1 MKAQEI
7 LITEAK
13 NNVKATDIVETS
25 DRFLFLMD
33 QFNVKDLWDSSK
45 INIQKDNGR
54 YIFSLNNNG
63 HEYMFSVAPS
73 SFKEFITDFVDR
85 EKAIDEHAVIELN
98 GLQLNIFRWSD
109 PRLQEYAW
117 TEKEYQKLATDPENI
132 SERITLLKDF
142 FTNQKN
148 ESFREKFWISS
159 KYAKTSK
166 ERDYRRINEVEA
178 KNRLKKLKNL
188 ERSFDDA
195 MNWRAKDQWLN
206 NYLVENDLKNISHE
220 LDELS
225 DMVPQF
231 ILQRNSLINREAD
244 ITPTYDMELTKL
256 NKRQLKRLL
265 KRVKDHN
272 KNLVALTALGN
283 QFWQQHMRARDLS
296 ALEQYLEDVTNTKVD
311 PTLIPF
317 TPEHKE
323 QYKVLL
329 SLYSDLQG
337 EFPVEDKKIDEKTT
351 NNEQIITGT
360 TTNTPLTRENT
371 TDNTILNTPEGID
384 TNKGFFSYTN
394 EWTKWIQNTTER
406 GQNFYRSFGNIA
418 LLAGGIFLGV
428 KALRSTWRL
437 ITGKSK
443 KENTLGKDFWRLG
456 WAAGLLLFTAGRPQ
470 DLFKWGEGATSF
482 NKILAWITGKNNK
495 ENNVQSSNSIE
506 GVAQAITGASLLFGS
521 EATYGKIKDM
531 VSPGQDGKM
540 RIKPEIREKQLA
552 YYTDIVNN
560 PSGKTAEEVN
570 TAKARKEF
578 LEQIGKN
585 DQKGIVHLALTG
597 VGLPWSELSKPE
609 NKDIPFTKQANEV
622 ISRALNIGTYMDS
635 RGYTKTNTEVD
646 KRITDYVTKGT
657 PTLEELETEWVFEK
671 AVNIQPEVKSKLDAQ
686 IDALTGLTDEQ
697 KKQLREALYQFYMD
711 LPEPKKDTL
720 IENKDGK
727 LVLTTYGES
736 TPLDLDNKAISG
748 LMQPNGLYPMQ
759 FPMTKEMLRVA
770 HLTNYINSITRNLT
784 PTKKQ
789 NNPFYIEPGVSGVGK
804 RIAFDNTERYEA
816 WKKDTTMI
824 SNDGLESI
832 SRQLAND
839 KNKEAYAAY
848 LNGLQYWKWGRNN
861 ESAVVIPTPVIIPEE
876 TEEILNTTNS
886 EQLSEEEKNRLNEY
900 LNTIDKLSDLSKET
914 KDKIKTEFTL
924 FYTSLGKNLSPNFV
938 LRPSTDNKKLIL
950 ESYGNSSLIDF
961 TNRTIFDKNTNKAI
975 NIKWFSYEDLF
986 NVANLTNNIIDITK
1000 DLDTNW
1006 DFAPF
1011 SKVTA
1016 LLPLW
1021 IKFNTAT
1028 TFEWN
1033 LDTRIVSWWA
1043 LDKISEKLG
1052 QSDNINLYIDHLNDL
1067 WLNKQTTGLPSMINQ
1082 ANVNR
1087 KDVMEWLKLFFE
1099 EKKEDN
1105 PGKVEFKNNK
1115 MYSRWYATEIDLA
1128 KFKWFNA
1135 IALSRNGLTND
1146 QAYKNLF
1153 IFVDLINKAKLASV
1167 EKGNWTAG
1175 DSSPFETT
1183 WYNND
1188 IQFDDRNSMRDDVVI
1203 EWSDLVAVDPKFD
1216 VRDNRSILVEAF
1228 DKRWANWHPTE

>member
-824 SNDGLESI
+824 SNNWLESI

-861 ESAVVIPTPVIIPEE
+861 ESTVVIPTPVIIPEE
-876 TEEILNTTNS
+876 TILEWEEIDANIINQENLQKDLD
-886 EQLSEEEKNRLNEY
+886 E
-900 LNTIDKLSDLSKET
+900 IDKLDLSDAAKT
-914 KDKIKTEFTL
+914 KIKKDYKEFYKKYPSIKTIWVELIADWNTL
-924 FYTSLGKNLSPNFV
+924 NVK
-938 LRPSTDNKKLIL
+938 
-950 ESYGNSSLIDF
+950 SYRKTTPIDF
-961 TNRTIFDKNTNKAI
+961 NENKVAGL
-975 NIKWFSYEDLF
+975 NIDFGNFEDMF
-986 NVANLTNNIIDITK
+986 KTANLTNKIRSTFENIPSETPIDPFHQ
-1000 DLDTNW
+1000 DLDDIAFNDKAIW
-1006 DFAPF
+1006 NRRPDV
-1011 SKVTA
+1011 SVVSDGLWRGSLRKVS
-1016 LLPLW
+1016 P
-1021 IKFNTAT
+1021 
-1028 TFEWN
+1028 
-1033 LDTRIVSWWA
+1033 
-1043 LDKISEKLG
+1043 KLAESSNK
-1052 QSDNINLYIDHLNDL
+1052 QLYIKYLNDL
-1067 WLNKQTTGLPSMINQ
+1067 WLMQDKAG
-1082 ANVNR
+1082 
-1087 KDVMEWLKLFFE
+1087 WFFPVIEKFNNFDTRQKIIDGFKSFYKNHSSE
-1099 EKKEDN
+1099 EKN
-1105 PGKVEFKNNK
+1105 
-1115 MYSRWYATEIDLA
+1115 I
-1128 KFKWFNA
+1128 KFKQDENKNIFLETYEQPTPID
-1135 IALSRNGLTND
+1135 IASKKIIGLD
-1146 QAYKNLF
+1146 ISFGSYEELF
-1153 IFVDLINKAKLASV
+1153 KVANLINKAKSV
-1167 EKGNWTAG
+1167 TKDKEIDG
-1175 DSSPFETT
+1175 D
-1183 WYNND
+1183 
-1188 IQFDDRNSMRDDVVI
+1188 
-1203 EWSDLVAVDPKFD
+1203 
-1216 VRDNRSILVEAF
+1216 EAF
-1228 DKRWANWHPTE
+1228 DVTYLWALEFYGTAKTIRVFSEDGLIQNSEKFYERPNKILLEDYLNKRWRDTHWQTTPEATQ